1 MDYSLEKRKTPKT
14 PITPNIPNTKR
25 SSPITPDDK
34 QKQVKSRPVNAKQGK
49 KYTEDDMQTMLE
61 GYFGVHP
68 ALWDHI
74 PNGAHIRYIRKDSGN
89 NLQRTERFK
98 PGGFVSRHFVTDDGR
113 KMFMIETRIGG
124 KKGDPGYISFPL
136 CYDDIENLWKK
147 YDRFAFVEIHL
158 IYSTMVK
165 QKMQIEELNSRI
177 KRLEDILKGLVRK

>member
-1 MDYSLEKRKTPKT
+1 MDYSIEKRKTPVQKAAISPKT
-14 PITPNIPNTKR
+14 PVEKPKFIPVLKNKPGT
-25 SSPITPDDK
+25 
-34 QKQVKSRPVNAKQGK
+34 GK
-49 KYTEDDMQTMLE
+49 KYTEDDMQVMLE

-74 PNGAHIRYIRKDSGN
+74 PSGAHIRYVRKDAGD

-98 PGGFVSRHFVTDDGR
+98 PGGFVNRHFTTEEGK
-113 KMFMIETRIGG
+113 KMLMIETRIGG

-147 YDRFAFVEIHL
+147 YDRSAFVEIHL

-177 KRLEDILKGLVRK
+177 KRLEDILKAVVKK

>member
-1 MDYSLEKRKTPKT
+1 MDYSLEKRKTPV
-14 PITPNIPNTKR
+14 TPNNLNTKAR
-25 SSPITPDDK
+25 SPDDT
-34 QKQVKSRPVNAKQGK
+34 QKQAKARPVTTKQGK

-61 GYFGVHP
+61 GYFGVHR

-74 PNGAHIRYIRKDSGN
+74 PNGAHIRYIRRDSGD
-89 NLQRTERFK
+89 NLPRNERFK
-98 PGGFVSRHFVTDDGR
+98 PGGFVNRHFVTEDGK
-113 KMFMIETRIGG
+113 KMLMIETRIGG

-147 YDRFAFVEIHL
+147 YDRSAFVEIHL